1 VSPGPLSGVR
11 VIDCSTVLAGPLA
24 CQLLGDFG
32 ADVIKVEHPRGGDP
46 LRTHGLSKD
55 GVGLWWS
62 MVGRNKRSV
71 GLYLG
76 DSEGAEVFKKLVA
89 TADVLVENFRPGT
102 LEKWG
107 LGPDVLRALN
117 PGLVLVRVTGFG
129 QDGPYSARP
138 GFGTLAEAMSG
149 FAHITGEPDGGP
161 TLPPFGLA
169 DSIAGISAAL
179 SAVMG
184 LYHRDA
190 HAGGGQVVDLAI
202 LEPLITV
209 LGNQPTMYDQLG
221 VVSGRE
227 GNRSRNNAPRNTYL
241 TRDGHWVAV
250 SASATPVAAR
260 IMKLVGREDL
270 ANADWFGNGKDRADH
285 PEVDA
290 AVTAWIAA
298 RDRDK
303 VLREF
308 EAAEAAI
315 APVYSVDELIAD
327 PQVQHRGTFTQVQH
341 PVLGPVLQ
349 QAPIFQMSATP
360 GAVEHAGEDL
370 GASTDAVLV
379 DELGLDPSYVAELRG
394 RGVVG

>member
-1 VSPGPLSGVR
+1 MTTGPLAGVR
-11 VIDCSTVLAGPLA
+11 VVDCSTVLAGPLA

-76 DSEGAEVFKKLVA
+76 DPDGAEVFKRLVA

-102 LEKWG
+102 LERWG

-117 PGLVLVRVTGFG
+117 PGLVVVRVTGFG
-129 QDGPYSARP
+129 QDGPYASRP

-149 FAHITGEPDGGP
+149 FAHITGEPDGRP

-179 SAVMG
+179 SAVLG

-250 SASATPVAAR
+250 SASATPVAVR

-270 ANADWFGNGKDRADH
+270 ANAEWFASGKARADH

-298 RDRDK
+298 RDRDE

-315 APVYSVDELIAD
+315 APVYSVDELIDD
-327 PQVQHRGTFTQVQH
+327 PQVRHRGTFTHVDH
-341 PVLGPVLQ
+341 ARLGPILQ
-349 QAPIFQMSATP
+349 QAPIFKMSATP
-360 GAVEHAGEDL
+360 GSVRAPGEEL
-370 GASTDAVLV
+370 GASTDTVLI
-379 DELGLDPSYVAELRG
+379 DDLGLDPVHVAALRE

>member
-1 VSPGPLSGVR
+1 MTAGPLNGVR

-55 GVGLWWS
+55 GVGLWWT

-76 DSEGAEVFKKLVA
+76 DPEGAELFRKLIA

-102 LEKWG
+102 LERWG
-107 LGPDVLRALN
+107 LGAEALRAIN
-117 PGLVLVRVTGFG
+117 PGLVMVRVTGFG
-129 QDGPYSARP
+129 QDGPYAGRP

-190 HAGGGQVVDLAI
+190 KSGSGQVVDLAI

-250 SASATPVAAR
+250 SASATPVAER

-270 ANADWFGNGKDRADH
+270 ANADWFTSGKSRADH

-298 RDRDK
+298 RDRQE

-308 EAAEAAI
+308 AAAEAAI

-327 PQVQHRGTFTQVQH
+327 EHVQHRGTFVRVEH
-341 PVLGPVLQ
+341 PTLGPVLQ
-349 QAPIFQMSATP
+349 QGLLFRMSETP
-360 GAVEHAGEDL
+360 GQVQHAGQDV
-370 GASTDAVLV
+370 GAATDEVL
-379 DELGLDPSYVAELRG
+379 AELEIDPALVAALKE
-394 RGVVG
+394 RGVVA